1 MALAGCGSANV
12 SQSPSQVNPA
22 PSITSLSPSST
33 ASGSQDFTLIV
44 SGSDFVAASRVNW
57 DGTVLGTTYV
67 NASQLT
73 ALIPA
78 SDLTAAGSA
87 SVTVVNP
94 TPGGGT
100 SNAATFTIT
109 ATNPV
114 PSVSSLSPA
123 SAAAGSTA
131 VTLAV
136 SGSDFVASSAVDWD
150 GSALATTYVSAS
162 QLTALIPASELTT
175 TGSASVT
182 VVNPTPGGGTLNAAT
197 FTITATNPVPSV
209 SSLSPASAA
218 AGSTAVTLAVSG
230 SDFVA
235 SSAVDWDGSALAT
248 TYVSASQLTALIPA
262 SELTTTGSASVTVV
276 NPTPGGGTSN
286 AATFT
291 ITATN
296 PVPSVTSLSPASAAA
311 GSTAVTLT
319 VSGNDFV
326 ASSAVHWNGAALATT
341 HVSASKLT
349 ALIPASDLTA
359 AGSASV
365 TVVNPTPGGGT
376 LNAATF
382 TITATNPVPSV
393 TSLSPASAA
402 AGSTAV
408 NLTIK
413 GSDFVATSAAHWNGA
428 ALATTYVSASQLTAL
443 IPASDLKVNGSASVT
458 VVNPT
463 PGGGA
468 SNAVTFAIDS
478 AGSGA
483 YIRQSKQYIG
493 YPEAGSTSWLITL
506 ANVQA
511 GSTLY
516 VVGTWPNFA
525 STYPTMHV
533 VDGTN
538 TYTLLDRYDDKTVLN
553 LGIQGTQSMGHW
565 YAANVAA
572 GTYTI
577 NMTPTPATEE
587 DWVAFTVFEVAG
599 ISASPLDGHAINFQA
614 GMPPATNTLTVTV
627 TSSNLSGIF
636 IAVTFDD
643 VDYTAPTVPLV
654 GTGFTDAGQ
663 FWDFTNGGKPAA
675 RAEYLLET
683 TSGAH
688 TAIFSP
694 EEGGTQHPDYETTG
708 VLFH

>member
-1 MALAGCGSANV
+1 MPLAGCGSANV
-12 SQSPSQVNPA
+12 SQSASQVNPE

-33 ASGSQDFTLIV
+33 VSGSEDFTLTV

-57 DGTVLGTTYV
+57 DGTVLETTYV
-67 NASQLT
+67 SASQLT
-73 ALIPA
+73 AVIPA

-109 ATNPV
+109 STNPA

-131 VTLAV
+131 VTLTV
-136 SGSDFVASSAVDWD
+136 SGSDFVASSAV
-150 GSALATTYVSAS
+150 
-162 QLTALIPASELTT
+162 Q
-175 TGSASVT
+175 
-182 VVNPTPGGGTLNAAT
+182 
-197 FTITATNPVPSV
+197 
-209 SSLSPASAA
+209 
-218 AGSTAVTLAVSG
+218 
-230 SDFVA
+230 
-235 SSAVDWDGSALAT
+235 
-248 TYVSASQLTALIPA
+248 
-262 SELTTTGSASVTVV
+262 
-276 NPTPGGGTSN
+276 
-286 AATFT
+286 
-291 ITATN
+291 
-296 PVPSVTSLSPASAAA
+296 
-311 GSTAVTLT
+311 
-319 VSGNDFV
+319 
-326 ASSAVHWNGAALATT
+326 
-341 HVSASKLT
+341 
-349 ALIPASDLTA
+349 
-359 AGSASV
+359 
-365 TVVNPTPGGGT
+365 
-376 LNAATF
+376 
-382 TITATNPVPSV
+382 
-393 TSLSPASAA
+393 
-402 AGSTAV
+402 
-408 NLTIK
+408 
-413 GSDFVATSAAHWNGA
+413 WNGA

-443 IPASDLKVNGSASVT
+443 IPASDLTATGSASVT
-458 VVNPT
+458 VLNPS

-468 SNAVTFAIDS
+468 SNAVTFTIDS
-478 AGSGA
+478 AGNGA

-643 VDYTAPTVPLV
+643 VHYTAPTVPL
-654 GTGFTDAGQ
+654 
-663 FWDFTNGGKPAA
+663 
-675 RAEYLLET
+675 
-683 TSGAH
+683 
-688 TAIFSP
+688 
-694 EEGGTQHPDYETTG
+694 
-708 VLFH
+708 